1 MRNKSN
7 KKVGWLCTYT
17 PEEIIH
23 AAGFTPVRLLPGSGA
38 FTEGSEDL
46 LPPNICPYP
55 RRILSTLRSGI
66 LQNME
71 GVVVANSCNAML
83 HLYNVLRTAGDFFVY
98 LLDVPRKLND
108 QAVDYFTGE
117 LIRLADYLG
126 GRGQPVTAETLAS
139 SLSLYRERAKY
150 LQKLTDL
157 QCYDLLLSAFPSGYH
172 ELAVEASGLSPEIF
186 TAKLKRLVEK
196 YSSGCRTQQD
206 NRSLI
211 LFAGGLISD
220 SLSRML
226 DGRRELIVYPE
237 NCSGMR
243 YLLKKTPFVNPD
255 RPATAGELYRAIS
268 RACLEKPPCP
278 RIFNTSTREKYFRN
292 LLDTMPVKGVI
303 YHDLIFC
310 DLCHYDYLLLQDL
323 LAGTGI
329 PLLKVKTELGE
340 EDSGQ
345 LQTRVEAFLEIV
357 SQEEQ

>member
-1 MRNKSN
+1 MADR
-7 KKVGWLCTYT
+7 KVGWLCTYT

-23 AAGFTPVRLLPGSGA
+23 AAGFTPVRLLPGNGN
-38 FTEGSEDL
+38 FTEKSEDL

-55 RRILSTLRSGI
+55 RRILSSLRSSVPE
-66 LQNME
+66 NME

-83 HLYNVLRTAGDFFVY
+83 HLYNVLRTTGDFFVY
-98 LLDVPRKLND
+98 LLDVPRKVNE

-117 LIRLADYLG
+117 LIGLADYLG
-126 GRGQPVTAETLAS
+126 RRGKPVTAENLVS
-139 SLSLYRERAKY
+139 SLALYCERANY

-157 QCYDLLLSAFPSGYH
+157 QNYDLLLSAFPSGYH
-172 ELAVEASGLSPEIF
+172 GLAAEASGLSPEIF
-186 TAKLKRLVEK
+186 TAKLKQLVEG
-196 YSSGCRTQQD
+196 SSNSCKGRKD
-206 NRSLI
+206 DRPLL
-211 LFAGGLISD
+211 LFAGGLSSD

-226 DGRRELIVYPE
+226 DGRRDLILYPE

-243 YLLKKTPFVNPD
+243 YLLKNPPAASPG
-255 RPATAGELYRAIS
+255 RPAAAGELCRAIS

-278 RIFNTSTREKYFRN
+278 RIFCTSAREKHFRN
-292 LLDTMPVKGVI
+292 LLDTMPVKGAI

-323 LAGTGI
+323 LTRAGI

-357 SQEEQ
+357 GQEE